1 MTSPDAAASPPE
13 ALPEEPGKRV
23 RAVVERALDALEI
36 DAHVVIEES
45 DESITARVEGDDL
58 GLLIGR
64 HGQTIDALQL
74 LCYRAAFRGMGER
87 KRVTVDAAG
96 YRERRREILCR
107 QADSAAERALQSGR
121 PSELEPMTAQ
131 ERRVVHDHL
140 KERAGVE
147 TYSEGDDPDRR
158 VVVAPLLAE

>member
-1 MTSPDAAASPPE
+1 MISPDAASPLE
-13 ALPEEPGKRV
+13 ALPEEPGQRV
-23 RAVVERALDALEI
+23 RAVVARALDALEI
-36 DAHVVIEES
+36 DADVVIEES
-45 DESITARVEGDDL
+45 EESITARVEGDDL

-74 LCYRAAFRGMGER
+74 LCYRAAFRGTGER
-87 KRVTVDAAG
+87 KRVTLDAAG

-107 QADSAAERALQSGR
+107 HADGAAERALQSGR

-147 TYSEGDDPDRR
+147 TYSEGDEPDRR

>member
-1 MTSPDAAASPPE
+1 MTSADAAASPPE
-13 ALPEEPGKRV
+13 SLPEEPGQRV

-36 DAHVVIEES
+36 DADVVIEES

-74 LCYRAAFRGMGER
+74 LCYRAAFRGTGER

-96 YRERRREILCR
+96 YRSLNK
-107 QADSAAERALQSGR
+107 S
-121 PSELEPMTAQ
+121 PPPPVMTAEKATQ
-131 ERRVVHDHL
+131 PKRVER
-140 KERAGVE
+140 
-147 TYSEGDDPDRR
+147 
-158 VVVAPLLAE
+158 LL

>member
-13 ALPEEPGKRV
+13 ALPEEPGQRV
-23 RAVVERALDALEI
+23 RAVVARALDALEI
-36 DAHVVIEES
+36 DADVVIEES

-74 LCYRAAFRGMGER
+74 LCYRAAFRGTGER

-96 YRERRREILCR
+96 YRERRRR
-107 QADSAAERALQSGR
+107 SSAARRTRAAERAL
-121 PSELEPMTAQ
+121 
-131 ERRVVHDHL
+131 RRA
-140 KERAGVE
+140 E
-147 TYSEGDDPDRR
+147 DPRSSSR
-158 VVVAPLLAE
+158 